1 MNQDQL
7 LKELIVIFDK
17 QLRESLN
24 EAIKLT
30 LNKLFHLAQN
40 AESNQTEQVLFN
52 QYRDLKDQE
61 KRLCQEVQEQT
72 QLMPQFISGEVNKSD
87 KKMSLAL
94 VEDEELSIS
103 LSLTQLDST
112 LEISGHTELY
122 LLEKRM
128 NVLFGNERIDKTN
141 MPFSPA
147 SIVWLMSHAL
157 KTMNW
162 SEAVKTKLL
171 EALQKSLGNSISETY
186 HQLNERFIV
195 AGILPNLQPE
205 FKRAKPRDKTTE
217 KAAEKDKEKG
227 TEKTSEQTEGQE
239 LPDSGRQSD
248 ATSQH
253 TRRRDDRQPD
263 GGTPAFSG
271 QADSGGADQQLVA
284 SIFKLLSRH
293 QGPSQSNQ
301 YASQYHDETDV
312 KAPGGQ
318 PSPSSGGAQN
328 EVSGND
334 FEQALNQITENS
346 GLIASSHQLSDLKS
360 LLTDR
365 VRNNTGNYYPQLSER
380 QHKTID
386 LLGMIYDEIH
396 EDKRLD
402 SDIRSSLNAINVP
415 LIKTAVKDD
424 TFFSDTKH
432 PARQFMELLLETS
445 QRWYGTDV
453 IKQVHQFSDNA
464 AKDFDGSREGFVV
477 ALNSLSEFLQTT
489 EKRAQKAEQKWVSA
503 AQGKEKMQ
511 ITKDKV
517 KQELDTILKDCE
529 VKFVRDVVKH
539 VSTDALTL
547 TMLREGQDSPQW
559 QQNIATAEVL
569 SQIGNREK
577 FKKLSGAQ
585 KLAAMRHLDETMD
598 ELGFSKRDRITTKDN
613 LHACFKW
620 QEANQKSVQ
629 KETPKLSKIQSI
641 DQPIKAPVDSEDSKT
656 IEEIR
661 SLNEIEK
668 KMVDIIIKIP
678 YGTLFDFM
686 ANQRGDLIRRKLCW
700 VSTLSER
707 VLFVD
712 LAGRHPHKMGLARLA
727 IEMNRN
733 NVVRVSLETGGYVK
747 KALGRIMNRLK
758 KMAA

>member
-1 MNQDQL
+1 MMNQNQL

-17 QLRESLN
+17 QLQASLD

-30 LNKLFHLAQN
+30 LNKLFQLAQN
-40 AESNQTEQVLFN
+40 ADSNQKEQVLFN

-61 KRLCQEVQEQT
+61 KRLRQEVKEQT
-72 QLMPQFISGEVNKSD
+72 KQMPQFISAEVNKSD

-112 LEISGHTELY
+112 LEISGHNELY

-128 NVLFGNERIDKTN
+128 NVLFGDERIDKTN

-147 SIVWLMSHAL
+147 SIVWLVSHTL
-157 KTMNW
+157 KTVNW
-162 SEAVKTKLL
+162 SESVKTKLI
-171 EALQKSLGNSISETY
+171 EALQKSLNSNIAETY
-186 HQLNERFIV
+186 RQLNERFVV

-205 FKRAKPRDKTTE
+205 FKRAQSRDK
-217 KAAEKDKEKG
+217 AADKEQQ
-227 TEKTSEQTEGQE
+227 EQAK
-239 LPDSGRQSD
+239 DSQDKLKDRSLDKDGIKNEN
-248 ATSQH
+248 TP
-253 TRRRDDRQPD
+253 TRRREDRQ
-263 GGTPAFSG
+263 SG
-271 QADSGGADQQLVA
+271 EESTSPPQSELAGSDQQLVA

-293 QGPSQSNQ
+293 QIQSQSNQ
-301 YASQYHDETDV
+301 YASQYHDDE
-312 KAPGGQ
+312 
-318 PSPSSGGAQN
+318 PSPQASDDSVAAGGGHK

-334 FEQALNQITENS
+334 FEQALNQITSDS

-360 LLTDR
+360 MLTDR
-365 VRNNTGNYYPQLSER
+365 VRNNTGNYYPKLSER

-396 EDKRLD
+396 EDKRID
-402 SDIRSSLNAINVP
+402 KDIRSSLNAINVP

-424 TFFSDTKH
+424 TFFSDNKH

-453 IKQVHQFSDNA
+453 IKQVHQFSDHA
-464 AKDFDGSREGFVV
+464 AKDFDGSREGFVS
-477 ALNSLSEFLQTT
+477 ALNDLSEFLQTT

-511 ITKDKV
+511 VTKEKV
-517 KQELDTILKDCE
+517 NQELDAILKDCE

-539 VSTDALTL
+539 VSKDALTL

-613 LHACFKW
+613 LHLCFRW
-620 QEANQKSVQ
+620 QEANQVSIQ
-629 KETPKLSKIQSI
+629 KETPKLKKIQSI
-641 DQPIKAPVDSEDSKT
+641 DQPSKPKDEAEDSKK

-661 SLNEIEK
+661 SLNETEK
-668 KMVDIIIKIP
+668 KMVDVIIKIP
-678 YGTLFDFM
+678 YGTLFDFKT
-686 ANQRGDLIRRKLCW
+686 NQRGDLVRRKLCW
-700 VSTLSER
+700 VSTVSER

-727 IEMNRN
+727 IEMGRN
-733 NVVRVSLETGGYVK
+733 NVVKVSLETGGYVK